1 MKYIFILNPHAGKR
15 KKTRDLVDQIDYYMN
30 ASGFTYEFAYTVE
43 AGDATRIAR
52 QAVSEGF
59 KIIVAVG
66 GDGTVNEV
74 ATGLIHSDGQLG
86 IIPRGS
92 GNGVARSLNI
102 PLTTGECLE
111 FLLSPKITTIDVGMV
126 NQKYFIG
133 VSGIGYDA
141 LVGQKFQDFGV
152 RGPIPYFFIGVNEF
166 LKYRPQKYFLE
177 IEGEKIEKEALV
189 IAFANTKQYGN
200 GAVIAPE
207 ADPKD
212 GFLDVC
218 IVGPLS
224 FVQAMHHASLLF
236 KGNIDKSPLY
246 FHKKC
251 KSVKVHMGRSTP
263 HVRGAPTMN
272 LHRDGEPDKPTQS
285 LEVKIV
291 ERALKVCAPL

>member
-1 MKYIFILNPHAGKR
+1 MKYIFILNPNAGR
-15 KKTRDLVDQIDYYMN
+15 KKTADDLIDLIDSYMIN
-30 ASGFTYEFAYTVE
+30 SEHTYEFAYTVE
-43 AGDATRIAR
+43 AGDATRIAS

-59 KIIVAVG
+59 ERIVAVG

-74 ATGLIHSDGQLG
+74 AAGLINSEGQLG

-102 PLTTGECLE
+102 PLTPMECLE
-111 FLLSPKITTIDVGMV
+111 FLSSPKITTIDVGMV
-126 NQKYFIG
+126 NQKYFVG

-141 LVGQKFQDFGV
+141 LIGKKFQDFGV
-152 RGPIPYFFIGVNEF
+152 RGPVPYFFIGLSEF
-166 LKYRPQKYFLE
+166 MKYKPQIYQLE
-177 IEGEKIEKEALV
+177 IEGERLKKEALV

-200 GAVIAPE
+200 GAVIAPG

-212 GFLDVC
+212 GYLDVC
-218 IVGPLS
+218 VVGPLS
-224 FVQAMHHASLLF
+224 YIQATRHASFLF

-251 KSVKVHMGRSTP
+251 KSLRVHLDINIQQGRD
-263 HVRGAPTMN
+263 APTMH
-272 LHRDGEPDKPTQS
+272 LHRDGEPDEPTNS

-291 ERALKVCAPL
+291 EKALKVCSPL

>member
-1 MKYIFILNPHAGKR
+1 MKYIFILNPKAGIK
-15 KKTRDLVDQIDYYMN
+15 KKTEDLVDQIDSYMSK
-30 ASGFTYEFAYTVE
+30 SGHTYEFAYTVE

-52 QAVSEGF
+52 RAVNDGF
-59 KIIVAVG
+59 RIIVAVG

-74 ATGLIHSDGQLG
+74 ATGLINSEGQLG

-102 PLTTGECLE
+102 PLTPLECLE
-111 FLLSPKITTIDVGMV
+111 FLLSPEITTIDVGMV
-126 NQKYFIG
+126 NQKYFVG

-141 LVGQKFQDFGV
+141 LIGKKFQSFGV
-152 RGPIPYFFIGVNEF
+152 RGPIPYFFIGLSEF
-166 LKYRPQKYFLE
+166 LKYQPQNYQLE
-177 IEGEKIEKEALV
+177 IEGERLEKQALV

-200 GAVIAPE
+200 GAVIAPQ

-212 GFLDVC
+212 GYLDVC

-224 FVQAMHHASLLF
+224 YIQATQHASLLF

-251 KSVKVHMGRSTP
+251 KSVKVHMD
-263 HVRGAPTMN
+263 RGTVHRAPTMH
-272 LHRDGEPDKPTQS
+272 LHRDGEPDEPTNS
-285 LEVKIV
+285 LEVQIV
-291 ERALKVCAPL
+291 EQALQVCSPL

>member
-1 MKYIFILNPHAGKR
+1 MKYIFILNPHAGRR
-15 KKTRDLVDQIDYYMN
+15 KKTRDLVDQIDYYMS

-74 ATGLIHSDGQLG
+74 ATGLIHSDAQLG

-102 PLTTGECLE
+102 PLTNGECLE

-141 LVGQKFQDFGV
+141 LIGQKFQDFGV

-218 IVGPLS
+218 VVGPLS
-224 FVQAMHHASLLF
+224 FVQAMQHASLLF

-251 KSVKVHMGRSTP
+251 KSVMVSTEDTGM
-263 HVRGAPTMN
+263 H
-272 LHRDGEPDKPTQS
+272 LHRDGEPDEPTQS
-285 LEVKIV
+285 LEVKII
-291 ERALKVCAPL
+291 ERALKVCSPL

>member
-1 MKYIFILNPHAGKR
+1 MKYIFILNPQAGKR
-15 KKTRDLVDQIDYYMN
+15 KKTRDLVDQIDYYMST
-30 ASGFTYEFAYTVE
+30 SGFTYEFAYTVE

-52 QAVSEGF
+52 QAVNEGF
-59 KIIVAVG
+59 NIIVAVG

-74 ATGLIHSDGQLG
+74 ATGLIHSDSQLG
-86 IIPRGS
+86 IVPRGS

-102 PLTTGECLE
+102 PLNTGECLE
-111 FLLSPKITTIDVGMV
+111 FLLSPKITTIDVGIV
-126 NQKYFIG
+126 NRKYFIG

-224 FVQAMHHASLLF
+224 FVQAMQHASLLF
-236 KGNIDKSPLY
+236 KGNINESPLY

-251 KSVKVHMGRSTP
+251 KSVKVHMGRGTV
-263 HVRGAPTMN
+263 HRAH
-272 LHRDGEPDKPTQS
+272 LHRDGEPDKSTHS

-291 ERALKVCAPL
+291 ERALKVCSPL